1 MAQST
6 QTITNKKTKI
16 NVDKKK
22 TLHSKHWFNVYSC
35 TFTLQALFDDAPQQ
49 TSTVV
54 TEGGT
59 HVVVDLKTV
68 RHVNLKTFLLELREQ
83 RVVVVIFVHEGEITA
98 HVWSVLPHSSSVPHL
113 FNHHRFPSCVSTD
126 QSDQA
131 AGHKVS
137 GFPSRPVPTLYLN
150 GSFWWGGG
158 VGGGGVSA

>member
-1 MAQST
+1 M
-6 QTITNKKTKI
+6 
-16 NVDKKK
+16 
-22 TLHSKHWFNVYSC
+22 YSC

-158 VGGGGVSA
+158 GGVGVGGGCERMITPLSPLSGSFSF